1 MRFFRDKHRFIGMET
16 MLFAASLA
24 FLQPTSA
31 QEQDDHKRRYDLGW
45 LNPGWY
51 KCQITCTRLDDRAA
65 RILAPVGDLAAV
77 FGVGE
82 QVGQFVI
89 QKPMKLVCQV
99 RANADIE
106 IGKPVRMPVM
116 AEPGEY
122 TSRKWD
128 LPAMKIFTDYAM
140 VRMRAGSERED
151 TGQIKKIREAGLIP
165 AYRFWVHPAYDRW
178 PMKLRN
184 GDRYDGTKFRPWLDQ
199 GWEAFSTWVLER
211 TAPQDFVILDFEAYG
226 EDKWANFANQDAAK
240 VQACKV
246 AVTQWMP
253 TDRKYV
259 VLPHSWTAEYPRA
272 TSEALAA
279 AGAKVWFRGVSERPP
294 PNASAMW
301 FIKQSWHKGEPPGCG
316 FSAHWW
322 IQPDNAA
329 VWAENW
335 INYAAVGGV
344 PMVWCE
350 DPAAW
355 TIAANAL
362 KQNQK

>member
-1 MRFFRDKHRFIGMET
+1 MRFLCDKQRLTRMGI
-16 MLFAASLA
+16 MLFAACLA
-24 FLQPTSA
+24 PSQPTSA
-31 QEQDDHKRRYDLGW
+31 QEQEEHRRRYDLGW

-65 RILAPVGDLAAV
+65 RILTPMGDLTAV
-77 FGVGE
+77 FGIGQ

-89 QKPMKLVCQV
+89 QKPMKLVVQV

-106 IGKPVRMPVM
+106 ISKPVRMPIM

-128 LPAMKIFTDYAM
+128 LAAVKIFADYAM
-140 VRMRAGSERED
+140 VRMRAGFERED
-151 TGQIKKIREAGLIP
+151 TAQIRKIREAGLIP

-178 PMKLRN
+178 PMKLRSGKPYN
-184 GDRYDGTKFRPWLDQ
+184 GSKFRLWSDQ

-211 TAPQDFVILDFEAYG
+211 TAPQDFVILDFETYG
-226 EDKWANFANQDAAK
+226 KDKWDNFVNHEAAK
-240 VQACKV
+240 VQACKA
-246 AVTQWMP
+246 AVTKWMP

-259 VLPHSWTAEYPRA
+259 VLPHSWTADYSRA
-272 TSEALAA
+272 ASEALAA
-279 AGAKVWFRGVSERPP
+279 GGAKVWFRGVSQRPP
-294 PNASAMW
+294 PNASGMW
-301 FIKQSWHKGEPPGCG
+301 FIKQSWHQGAPPACG

-322 IQPDNAA
+322 IKPDNAA

-335 INYAAVGGV
+335 TNYAAVGGV
-344 PMVWCE
+344 PIVWCE
-350 DPAAW
+350 DPTAW

-362 KQNQK
+362 KQNEK